1 MTHISSWS
9 GAAICSASWI
19 PRMLYNIRLYK
30 QALVLFTLSF
40 CSVVQGVP
48 YGYST
53 KVNLFFALQIFYKFQ
68 NMKPGR
74 LKFPNIPNPASRLQP
89 KYSFTFMNI
98 HVGHPV
104 QCTYSNSAPVTF
116 ENYSHINKF
125 CNQIL
130 KRLLKFPPLHISKTQ

>member
-48 YGYST
+48 YGHST

-68 NMKPGR
+68 NMKPER
-74 LKFPNIPNPASRLQP
+74 LKFPNIPVSPNPNTRLLLWISMWDTL
-89 KYSFTFMNI
+89 YNI
-98 HVGHPV
+98 L
-104 QCTYSNSAPVTF
+104 CTYSNSAPVTF

-125 CNQIL
+125 CNQIF
-130 KRLLKFPPLHISKTQ
+130 KRLLKFQPLHIFKTQ